1 MKVNNEDEGNSYESK
16 EKEILERKEKLMK
29 MMSLKEKSVGKVL
42 EQSLGK
48 NLEVALI
55 QPPLLKY
62 QKNAES
68 SNEKTRKTER

>member
-42 EQSLGK
+42 EHSIGK
-48 NLEVALI
+48 NLEVALV
-55 QPPLLKY
+55 QPPLRKY
-62 QKNAES
+62 QKNAEP
-68 SNEKTRKTER
+68 SNEITRKTER